1 MPDTDTP
8 ELPEPH
14 ELHTPEALAAYTAQ
28 HQRWLHDLEHR
39 AADDETRPMT
49 AAERSYHTLVLAQ
62 LETARIAVQ
71 TDPTNGRGDVIG
83 AVRDFER
90 RAMYGRTAGRTRRG
104 SQLASL
110 GARVMHALHNPAG
123 AHGLAI
129 DERTRAVRVPWDEL
143 TPLLD
148 AERANVAT
156 GVASVIQPMSTGAVH
171 GLVPAGS
178 VLDMLGVAPTH
189 TVMDGQTQVGWVST
203 FPRAKHR
210 AEDTSLAAIDAEGT
224 VTQRKE
230 LTPGRFLVKVAGTI
244 EAEIT
249 DSDVTGMFQA
259 EAARALAEE
268 AEREILAGDGT
279 AASGFLEWSG
289 LYGRAGAARTVPTDA
304 ADEADTW
311 AEIIAAVEGLVDGRY
326 ARSVADLDLVL
337 SSDLNAHLA
346 TVLRGGTAD
355 QTAVSTLRD
364 NVNSLSV
371 SEFAPGITAGA
382 SDRTDSIGTI
392 LARRGRWDG
401 AYVWPVWRDMMWLA
415 DPYSAAGVGI
425 SYAAWTV
432 SDWYIPSA
440 AGAGNEARSDW
451 RTIQI
456 RTADVA

>member
-1 MPDTDTP
+1 M
-8 ELPEPH
+8 
-14 ELHTPEALAAYTAQ
+14 
-28 HQRWLHDLEHR
+28 
-39 AADDETRPMT
+39 
-49 AAERSYHTLVLAQ
+49 
-62 LETARIAVQ
+62 
-71 TDPTNGRGDVIG
+71 
-83 AVRDFER
+83 
-90 RAMYGRTAGRTRRG
+90 
-104 SQLASL
+104 
-110 GARVMHALHNPAG
+110 
-123 AHGLAI
+123 
-129 DERTRAVRVPWDEL
+129 
-143 TPLLD
+143 
-148 AERANVAT
+148 
-156 GVASVIQPMSTGAVH
+156 
-171 GLVPAGS
+171 
-178 VLDMLGVAPTH
+178 
-189 TVMDGQTQVGWVST
+189 
-203 FPRAKHR
+203 
-210 AEDTSLAAIDAEGT
+210 
-224 VTQRKE
+224 
-230 LTPGRFLVKVAGTI
+230 
-244 EAEIT
+244 
-249 DSDVTGMFQA
+249 
-259 EAARALAEE
+259 
-268 AEREILAGDGT
+268 
-279 AASGFLEWSG
+279 
-289 LYGRAGAARTVPTDA
+289 PTDA